1 MQACIMPNYVLNNI
15 QAVMANERHFRYRQS
30 AISSL
35 QFCRREFWAITF
47 LTITNKQ
54 LSPFPKNLSAS
65 RGNHLSFC
73 QKRCDLHGCIHTK
86 TILSIVIMTFS
97 ETQCF
102 YRVFFRDFFFFFF
115 LSSNFGLT
123 CLLRFVYQLQ
133 FGSFF

>member
-1 MQACIMPNYVLNNI
+1 
-15 QAVMANERHFRYRQS
+15 MANERLFRYRQS

-35 QFCRREFWAITF
+35 QFCRQVFWAITF

-65 RGNHLSFC
+65 RGNQLSFC
-73 QKRCDLHGCIHTK
+73 QKRCDLHGCINTE
-86 TILSIVIMTFS
+86 TILSIVIITFS
-97 ETQCF
+97 ETRCF
-102 YRVFFRDFFFFFF
+102 YRVFFRELLLFFFFFF
-115 LSSNFGLT
+115 LSSNIGLT